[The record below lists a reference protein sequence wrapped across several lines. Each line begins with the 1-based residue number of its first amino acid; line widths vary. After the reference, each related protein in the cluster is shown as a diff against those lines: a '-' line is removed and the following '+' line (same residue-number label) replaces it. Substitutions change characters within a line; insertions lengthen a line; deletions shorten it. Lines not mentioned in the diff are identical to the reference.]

1 MATSEILAADT
12 NGEFSKTREAL
23 HKAHHLPGY
32 VYTSPEIYQLEKEKK
47 IFMKDWLCVGR
58 MEEIENTGDY
68 MALRL
73 LEEPIIVAR
82 DNDGNVA
89 AFANVCR
96 HRGVEV
102 ASGSGNIQE
111 FSCPYHGWLYDL
123 QGKLVGAPYM
133 KATDGFDPK
142 NCRLEPLQFGEWRG
156 WMFVNFDPDAAPLDE
171 FIAEYEK
178 EFAFLQ
184 HEKTR
189 LATKYVAELDCNWKF
204 VVENLQD
211 FYHVQVLHLDTFGGH
226 INIDDFV
233 FNVKEKGGFSS
244 FYDAA
249 PDTPDSESLFGQM
262 PWLADKP
269 MSFAYTGYLAPNFH
283 IFGRVDESHP
293 MVIWPLSPSKTQ
305 IHVYQV
311 FPAEHFE
318 QPDFV
323 EKAKVYHDFLVDVL
337 EEDREMVDSMQRGMT
352 SRMFDPGPLSRME
365 VNLHSLINYNLDH
378 IFDEA

>member
-1 MATSEILAADT
+1 MATSEIISAGSNGDFSETRAAL
-12 NGEFSKTREAL
+12 SKAR
-23 HKAHHLPGY
+23 HLPGY
-32 VYTSPEIYQLEKEKK
+32 IYTSPEVYQLEKDK

-58 MEEIENTGDY
+58 MEEVEKSGDY
-68 MALRL
+68 MALRIL
-73 LEEPIIVAR
+73 DEPIIVAR
-82 DNDGNVA
+82 DTAGKVN
-89 AFANVCR
+89 AFANVCQ

-102 ASGSGNIQE
+102 ASGSGNLKE

-123 QGKLVGAPYM
+123 NGKLVGAPYM
-133 KATDGFDPK
+133 KEAEGFDPASCQLK
-142 NCRLEPLQFGEWRG
+142 PLQFGEWRG
-156 WMFVNFDPDAAPLDE
+156 WMFINFDLDAGPLEE
-171 FIAEYEK
+171 FIAEYER
-178 EFAFLQ
+178 EFSFLQ

-189 LATKYVAELDCNWKF
+189 LASKYVTELDCNWKF

-249 PDTPDSESLFGQM
+249 PDTPDSKSLFGQM

-269 MSFAYTGYLAPNFH
+269 MSFAYTGYLSPNFH

-305 IHVYQV
+305 IIVYHV

-318 QPDFV
+318 QPDFK

-352 SRMFDPGPLSRME
+352 SRMFEPGPLSRME
-365 VNLHSLINYNLDH
+365 VNLHGLINYNLDRT
-378 IFDEA
+378 FDGA

>member
-1 MATSEILAADT
+1 MSVSETLPAAPAAD
-12 NGEFSKTREAL
+12 FARTRGSLRNAR
-23 HKAHHLPGY
+23 HLPGY
-32 VYTSPEIYQLEKEKK
+32 VYTSPEIYQREKET

-58 MEEIENTGDY
+58 MEEVENPGDY
-68 MALRL
+68 MALRIMD
-73 LEEPIIVAR
+73 EPVIVAR
-82 DNDGNVA
+82 DNDGNVG

-102 ASGSGNIQE
+102 ASGVGNTQE

-133 KATDGFDPK
+133 KEAEGFDPE
-142 NCRLEPLQFGEWRG
+142 NCRLKPLQFGEWRG
-156 WMFVNFDPDAAPLDE
+156 WMFVNFDADAGPLDG
-171 FIAEYEK
+171 FVAEYER

-184 HEKTR
+184 HDKTR
-189 LATKYVAELDCNWKF
+189 LATKHVVNLDCNWKF

-211 FYHVQVLHLDTFGGH
+211 FYHVQVLHLDTFGAH

-233 FNVKEKGGFSS
+233 FNVKENGGFSS

-249 PDTPDSESLFGQM
+249 PDTPNSESLFGQM

-293 MVIWPLSPSKTQ
+293 MVIWPLAPDKTR
-305 IHVYQV
+305 IIVYHV

-318 QPDFV
+318 QPDFMD
-323 EKAKVYHDFLVDVL
+323 KARVYHDFLVTVL
-337 EEDREMVDSMQRGMT
+337 EEDREMVNSLQRGMN
-352 SRMFDPGPLSRME
+352 SKMFEPGRLSRME
-365 VNLHSLINYNLDH
+365 VNLHNLLNYYLDRVSL
-378 IFDEA
+378 EA

>member
-1 MATSEILAADT
+1 MSISETLPADPPAD
-12 NGEFSKTREAL
+12 FAQTRASL
-23 HKAHHLPGY
+23 QKARHLPGY
-32 VYTSPEIYQLEKEKK
+32 VYTSPEIYQLEKEK

-58 MEEIENTGDY
+58 MEEIENPGDY
-68 MALRL
+68 IALRL
-73 LEEPIIVAR
+73 LDEPIILAR
-82 DNDGNVA
+82 DNDGNVG

-102 ASGSGNIQE
+102 ASGSGNTQE

-123 QGKLVGAPYM
+123 QGNLVGAPYM
-133 KATDGFDPK
+133 KEAEGFDPTS
-142 NCRLEPLQFGEWRG
+142 CQLTPLGFGEWRG
-156 WMFVNFDPDAAPLDE
+156 WMFVNFDSNAAPLEE

-178 EFAFLQ
+178 EFAFLH

-189 LATKYVAELDCNWKF
+189 LATKHVVELDCNWKF

-249 PDTPDSESLFGQM
+249 PDTPDSQSLFGQM

-293 MVIWPLSPSKTQ
+293 MVIRPLSPNKTQ
-305 IHVYQV
+305 IIVYHV

-318 QPDFV
+318 QPDFMD
-323 EKAKVYHDFLVDVL
+323 KAKIYHDFLVNVL
-337 EEDREMVDSMQRGMT
+337 EEDREMVDSMQRGMN
-352 SRMFDPGPLSRME
+352 SRLFEPGPLSRME
-365 VNLHSLINYNLDH
+365 VNLHSLINYTLDR
-378 IFDEA
+378 IFD